1 MSKNNYQSID
11 NNCVCDGYGCDSKAI
26 SELQIKVGETRTIFL
41 SLCENELLLKEHILK
56 GNEFAYKKEYE
67 KSIEC
72 YDKALEID
80 PKYTESTLTKPWR

>member
-41 SLCENELLLKEHILK
+41 SLYENCRTKFNDRNWILRQ
-56 GNEFAYKKEYE
+56 
-67 KSIEC
+67 S
-72 YDKALEID
+72 KATSD
-80 PKYTESTLTKPWR
+80 VGR